1 MKYQSFLFS
10 SDYDFIKVIYRTKKE
25 EPQQKVLFLHA
36 LINDQ
41 NELILHHMSRL
52 HPGVDLAD
60 LELPQAA
67 NLDGGHAALF
77 DPAEDRIAV
86 DAEIGSDFLHGNP
99 TFWIVFHFCSL
110 TFTQYTIIQNV

>member
-1 MKYQSFLFS
+1 MICLVEAGVVRAHSLFTL
-10 SDYDFIKVIYRTKKE
+10 YCE
-25 EPQQKVLFLHA
+25 LLFRRP
-36 LINDQ
+36 
-41 NELILHHMSRL
+41 SRL

-67 NLDGGHAALF
+67 DLDRRHTALF
-77 DPAEDRIAV
+77 DPTEDRIAV
-86 DAEIGSDFLHGNP
+86 DAEIGGDFLHGNP